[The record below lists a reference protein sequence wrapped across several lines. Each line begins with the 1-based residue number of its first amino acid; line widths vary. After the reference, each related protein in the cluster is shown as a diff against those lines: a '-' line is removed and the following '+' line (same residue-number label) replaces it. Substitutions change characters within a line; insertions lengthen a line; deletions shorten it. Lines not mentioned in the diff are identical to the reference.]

1 MTLVS
6 RFCHMSSVRSTS
18 DGRGPVTRK
27 RVPDREEQGKPD
39 KDALRGRCHPLEA
52 GFWPLWMTPLP
63 RKTITE
69 YRILLPTSDV
79 IAEVSLAL
87 SYPEP
92 FRVTGLCL
100 WIFGEYISQNRSH
113 PQGPK
118 SEFKEVTAAHRMSL
132 LRFPWLFPIRNP
144 CELRG
149 LYRRSYFGPRT

>member
-1 MTLVS
+1 
-6 RFCHMSSVRSTS
+6 
-18 DGRGPVTRK
+18 
-27 RVPDREEQGKPD
+27 
-39 KDALRGRCHPLEA
+39 
-52 GFWPLWMTPLP
+52 MTPLP

-149 LYRRSYFGPRT
+149 LYRRSYFGPRTCGRSINHFHLSVRDSQSGFPHLIPIGGGVMRLSHFICQTLWNTRF